1 MGKILYLECNSGISG
16 DMTVGALLD
25 LGADRHVLE
34 HALESLGVGGYHLHF
49 GRKDVCG
56 LDSYDF
62 DVHLEE
68 DGHEHSHDHEHEHF
82 HGHEHPHEHPHE
94 HSHEHEHPHDHPHP
108 HPHED
113 HHEHSHAHQHGDGHP
128 HVHRNL
134 FDIYQIIDRL
144 ESNDRVKELARRM
157 FRIVAE
163 AESKAHGLPVEQ
175 VHFHEVGAID
185 SIVDII
191 SVAVCVDDL
200 GVDDVVVSA
209 LAEGHGHVHCQ
220 HGVLP
225 VPVPATAHIASAYGL
240 NLRFTDNDGEMVTP
254 TGAAIAAALRTR
266 DSLPDSCRLLKIG
279 MGAGNRVFRQANVL
293 RAMLMETSH
302 TDAGADNGEMAL
314 DGQSMWVMET
324 NLDDCTGEILGFVME
339 LLLEAGAAD
348 VWYTP
353 IYMKKNRPAYTLSVL
368 CRREEREKLE
378 EIILIHTTTIGIRQY
393 PVARTVLARK
403 RVTVDTAC
411 GPADVKVCTYKDRKF
426 YYPEYEGVRRL
437 CRDTGRDFKAVYQD
451 VRLEAE
457 RKGL

>member
-68 DGHEHSHDHEHEHF
+68 DGHD
-82 HGHEHPHEHPHE
+82 
-94 HSHEHEHPHDHPHP
+94 HEHPHDHPHP
-108 HPHED
+108 HAHEEN
-113 HHEHSHAHQHGDGHP
+113 HGHSYAHQHGDGHP

-279 MGAGNRVFRQANVL
+279 MGAGNRIFRQANVL

-426 YYPEYEGVRRL
+426 YYPEYEAVRRI

>member
-68 DGHEHSHDHEHEHF
+68 DGHEHSMRMT
-82 HGHEHPHEHPHE
+82 HE
-94 HSHEHEHPHDHPHP
+94 HSHEHDHSHDHPHP
-108 HPHED
+108 HSHED
-113 HHEHSHAHQHGDGHP
+113 HHGHSHAHQHGDGHP

-279 MGAGNRVFRQANVL
+279 MGAGNRIFRQANVL

-378 EIILIHTTTIGIRQY
+378 EIHTDPYNDHWNQA
-393 PVARTVLARK
+393 VS
-403 RVTVDTAC
+403 C
-411 GPADVKVCTYKDRKF
+411 GKDRACQKKGDRG
-426 YYPEYEGVRRL
+426 YGLR
-437 CRDTGRDFKAVYQD
+437 TGRCESVH
-451 VRLEAE
+451 L
-457 RKGL
+457 

>member
-68 DGHEHSHDHEHEHF
+68 DGHEHDHE
-82 HGHEHPHEHPHE
+82 
-94 HSHEHEHPHDHPHP
+94 HDHPHS
-108 HPHED
+108 HED
-113 HHEHSHAHQHGDGHP
+113 HHGHSHAHQHGDGHP

-134 FDIYQIIDRL
+134 FDIYQIIDKL

-163 AESKAHGLPVEQ
+163 AESKAHGLPVDQ

-191 SVAVCVDDL
+191 SVAVCVDNL

-225 VPVPATAHIASAYGL
+225 VPVPATANIASAYGL
-240 NLRFTDNDGEMVTP
+240 DLRFTDNDGEMVTP